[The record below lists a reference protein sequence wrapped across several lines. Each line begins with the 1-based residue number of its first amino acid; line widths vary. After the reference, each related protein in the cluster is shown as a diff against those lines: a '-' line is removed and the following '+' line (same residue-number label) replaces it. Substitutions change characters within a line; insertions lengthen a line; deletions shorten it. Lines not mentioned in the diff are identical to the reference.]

1 MAQTAIP
8 GLDVSDPAMERMAR
22 RMRVPPPTSNVM
34 YGTPQGVALDPGAAE
49 AARRFST
56 QPPMPPQPTMRNAPP
71 NAGPQQPLPESR
83 PWSPAD
89 GTAKPP
95 VAEPTIE
102 RIRGAGAATGQ
113 GIRTAGQATG
123 EALKTA
129 GRAAAQD
136 VLRGGMRSTGVF
148 SGISETAGHGNAYFD
163 DNVPLTDKLRIGATD
178 AVSAVGSTLGAVG
191 GGAFGAGVGSVVPV
205 AGTVAGGVAGAV
217 GGGYLGHKAGHGVGN
232 FLFGGDD
239 ALVRNGYDP
248 KRNIIDVAKSAASGE
263 NGSTVFGRGNA
274 AAGQGRGFIN
284 PPTASELPDF
294 PPNSQGQPGG
304 TVPGTG
310 VPVPANPAGTIRR
323 SGNSYSGENIKFG
336 ADIDNPRNPNAGV
349 TSLPAGPAGMRGGYE
364 LPQSVTTG
372 DGGSTVGQGPI
383 GFGGGTLVDSLRAKH
398 FSTPSA
404 SILTPG
410 AGSMKPRD
418 ARHAASIAAE
428 QAIATARMANERG
441 LATMREGGDMARAN
455 LSANVQRENNAAT
468 TNATMRGQDMTYQ
481 GHVLSVRQAQAAA
494 QRAQANTDR
503 EYMRAT
509 GNDAFTHGQQAI
521 KDLHAEVSSMI
532 PPTVDRDGKTV
543 PDTENAAR
551 YATAMQTMVGRMGKT
566 MKDVDA
572 SDKARFV
579 AGMQLADVASA
590 TATGGF
596 TPWGTR
602 AIQSNE
608 PILALRKLPNGDYQT
623 NRTGVNGETEVIPG
637 RYIEKEGSYFGF
649 GGRASNKFKALME

>member
-8 GLDVSDPAMERMAR
+8 GLDVNDPAMERMAR
-22 RMRVPPPTSNVM
+22 RMRAPTPTPNVM

-56 QPPMPPQPTMRNAPP
+56 QPPMQPQPTMRNAPP
-71 NAGPQQPLPESR
+71 NAGPQRPLPESR
-83 PWSPAD
+83 PWAPGD
-89 GTAKPP
+89 GMAKPP
-95 VAEPTIE
+95 VPEPMTE

-136 VLRGGMRSTGVF
+136 VLRGGMRSTGVL

-163 DNVPLTDKLRIGATD
+163 DNVPLTDRLRIGATD

-205 AGTVAGGVAGAV
+205 AGTITGGVAGAV
-217 GGGYLGHKAGHGVGN
+217 GGGYLGRKAGHGVGN

-248 KRNIIDVAKSAASGE
+248 KRNIIDVAKSAVSGE
-263 NGSTVFGRGNA
+263 DGSTIFGRGNA

-284 PPTASELPDF
+284 PPMASELPDF

-304 TVPGTG
+304 TVPGAG
-310 VPVPANPAGTIRR
+310 VPMPANPAGTIRR
-323 SGNSYSGENIKFG
+323 VGNSYSGENIGFG
-336 ADIDNPRNPNAGV
+336 ADIDNPRNPSKGV
-349 TSLPAGPAGMRGGYE
+349 TSLPGGAASMRGYE

-372 DGGSTVGQGPI
+372 DGGSTVGQGPL

-410 AGSMKPRD
+410 SGSMKPRD
-418 ARHAASIAAE
+418 ARHAAGLAAE

-509 GNDAFTHGQQAI
+509 GNDAFARKEGRDKQLTANLESINPGQ
-521 KDLHAEVSSMI
+521 
-532 PPTVDRDGKTV
+532 DGK
-543 PDTENAAR
+543 PDQLAVAEQRRGIDRSVA
-551 YATAMQTMVGRMGKT
+551 RMGASGVHELSPLDEQRLLAGTKMLKT
-566 MKDVDA
+566 MQANANWLPWNPDKLKTIDPVDLT
-572 SDKARFV
+572 
-579 AGMQLADVASA
+579 QLRV
-590 TATGGF
+590 
-596 TPWGTR
+596 
-602 AIQSNE
+602 
-608 PILALRKLPNGDYQT
+608 LPNGDRQIT
-623 NRTGVNGETEVIPG
+623 RADSKAAGQIIP
-637 RYIEKEGSYFGF
+637 RRFFDTVEGARFF
-649 GGRASNKFKALME
+649 GGTPTNEFDILHEGGK